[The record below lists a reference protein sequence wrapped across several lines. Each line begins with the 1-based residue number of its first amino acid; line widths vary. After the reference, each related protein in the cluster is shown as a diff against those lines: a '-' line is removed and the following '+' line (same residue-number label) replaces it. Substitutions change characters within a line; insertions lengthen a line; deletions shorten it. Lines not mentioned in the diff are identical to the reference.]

1 MTFNHFYLEKNIINF
16 IKLVCKEDKYIMNSL
31 FKFSCSKDMS
41 KKKKQLCFTVLF
53 QTT

>member
-16 IKLVCKEDKYIMNSL
+16 IKLVYKEDKYIMNPL

-41 KKKKQLCFTVLF
+41 
-53 QTT
+53 